1 MYPMDPL
8 KASVEVSEIVGSFSP
23 ITLAIPKSV
32 TWAHISLSK
41 STLLGFISQCTTCT
55 KES

>member
-8 KASVEVSEIVGSFSP
+8 KASVEVSEIVDSFSS
-23 ITLAIPKSV
+23 ITLAIQKYV
-32 TWAHISLSK
+32 AWVDFYLSK
-41 STLLGFISQCTTCT
+41 NTLLGFISQCTTCT